1 MPKSLA
7 LLIPLALLPLPVL
20 AQAVWPGAVPPAP
33 SPGGI
38 PYRAPVPP
46 TSPLQPLPVT
56 APGEVP
62 PLINRAIAPPVGDLS
77 VAANRVPSTNVTLPS
92 GSQRIQGFQSF
103 RRKASSAL
111 TLLMAGR
118 GLNIVFQNEGDGT
131 APAGANYDP
140 LITVNLGGTTL
151 NEAFN
156 SILRAAGL
164 KAVRNGNTIIVGRF
178 LSGDAIGLASRTVRL
193 NQAKAEVAAT
203 FLNLQGASV
212 STITVPKQY
221 LPAGGTPA
229 VSSATPASTPGS
241 AATVVSNTNNTV
253 PYVVQEAG
261 PVITN
266 LTPPSDP
273 GSYYPLR
280 GLTATADPRLN
291 QITVVGPLELVNLAL
306 SYLQQLDLRKRQVQI
321 NVKVVDLNLDDL
333 NAMNSSFSFR
343 VGDTFVTNTNGV
355 LGVTTGGAVP
365 TLTNPLTNLNSL
377 GNSAAPAVPSGTISD
392 PVIAITPPSPYPQGA
407 TGVLPNPAYPAAPF
421 LLQPNFLGALQA
433 AVTNRNAKVLTDP
446 TLVIQEGEN
455 SSVRI
460 TEKIVSFLNC
470 QTTGS
475 TGNTAIATVTPVL
488 EDVGLKLGVQVDKI
502 DDNGFVTVQVTPDLS
517 APVSQQDLGPCVAGG
532 ARQIVTLTQNRVT
545 NSGRVRLRDGQ
556 TLVLSGVIQDF
567 QRTQTVKFPLLG
579 DLPVFGALFR
589 STEDTRQRREIVV
602 VLTPRI
608 IDDTDLARFG
618 YRSDRS
624 GVN

>member
-1 MPKSLA
+1 MPKFLA
-7 LLIPLALLPLPVL
+7 LLTFLTLTPGPVL
-20 AQAVWPGAVPPAP
+20 AQTGWPGPASLP
-33 SPGGI
+33 SGGT

-77 VAANRVPSTNVTLPS
+77 VAANRVPSSNVSLP
-92 GSQRIQGFQSF
+92 GGNQPIQGFQSF

-111 TLLMAGR
+111 TLLVAGR
-118 GLNIVFQNEGDGT
+118 GLNIVFQNEGDT
-131 APAGANYDP
+131 ASSGGANFDP

-164 KAVRNGNTIIVGRF
+164 KAVRNGNTVIVGRF
-178 LSGDAIGLASRTVRL
+178 LSGDAVGLASRTVRL

-212 STITVPKQY
+212 STITVPRQFV
-221 LPAGGTPA
+221 PAGGGQPSPTTTTVPIA
-229 VSSATPASTPGS
+229 GS
-241 AATVVSNTNNTV
+241 GTGSNTLVSNANNTV
-253 PYVVQEAG
+253 PFVVQESG

-266 LTPPSDP
+266 LTPPNDP

-291 QITVVGPLELVNLAL
+291 QVTVVGPLDQVNLAL
-306 SYLQQLDLRKRQVQI
+306 NYLQQLDLRRRQVQV
-321 NVKVVDLNLDDL
+321 NVKVIDLNLDEL
-333 NAMNSSFSFR
+333 NEMNTSFSFR
-343 VGDTFVTNTNGV
+343 IGDTFVTNTNGV
-355 LGVTTGGAVP
+355 LGVNLGGAVP
-365 TLTNPLTNLNSL
+365 TLTTTTQTSLPRDAQNNNPNGYPN
-377 GNSAAPAVPSGTISD
+377 PAVP
-392 PVIAITPPSPYPQGA
+392 
-407 TGVLPNPAYPAAPF
+407 AAPY

-455 SSVRI
+455 STVRI

-488 EDVGLKLGVQVDKI
+488 DDVGLKLGVQIDRI
-502 DDNGFVTVQVTPDLS
+502 DDNGFVTLQVVPDLS

-579 DLPVFGALFR
+579 DLPIFGSLFR
-589 STEDTRQRREIVV
+589 SVQETRDRREIVV

-608 IDDTDLARFG
+608 IDDTDISRFG
-618 YRSDRS
+618 YSTGRA
-624 GVN
+624 GTN